1 MDVQALLGSLDVQAQ
16 HNSMDV
22 QALLGSLDVQALL
35 GSMDVQAQHT
45 AWMSRLCLGAWMSR
59 RRMSRPSTIA
69 WMSRSTDLVRAL
81 ICRQLGMCRQ
91 SMLMGKLA
99 LGWGV
104 NSSYVMTA
112 SQHPEV
118 ETIQPAIIKGS
129 VDNNTLRKAAY
140 ASHGCN
146 DAYVYSK
153 IYPR

>member
-1 MDVQALLGSLDVQAQ
+1 
-16 HNSMDV
+16 
-22 QALLGSLDVQALL
+22 
-35 GSMDVQAQHT
+35 
-45 AWMSRLCLGAWMSR
+45 
-59 RRMSRPSTIA
+59 
-69 WMSRSTDLVRAL
+69 
-81 ICRQLGMCRQ
+81 
-91 SMLMGKLA
+91 MLMGKLA

-118 ETIQPAIIKGS
+118 ETIQPAIVKGS